1 MKIENLNNLAV
12 SETTKEWVRRVIEL
26 DELYDNV
33 RKQLT
38 EFTGSEDE
46 ARKILVNRMDGLYK
60 DMRGFL
66 AARMSYNILENI
78 SDICS
83 TEI

>member
-1 MKIENLNNLAV
+1 MNIENLNNLAV

-26 DELYDNV
+26 DELYENV
-33 RKQLT
+33 RKQLI

-46 ARKILVNRMDGLYK
+46 ARKILSNRMDNLYK

>member
-26 DELYDNV
+26 DELYENV
-33 RKQLT
+33 RKQLI

-46 ARKILVNRMDGLYK
+46 ARKILSNRMDGLYK

>member
-26 DELYDNV
+26 DELYENV
-33 RKQLT
+33 RKQLI

-46 ARKILVNRMDGLYK
+46 ARKILSNRMDNLYK

>member
-26 DELYDNV
+26 DELYENV
-33 RKQLT
+33 HKQLI

-46 ARKILVNRMDGLYK
+46 ARKTLSNRMDNLYK

>member
-26 DELYDNV
+26 DELYENV
-33 RKQLT
+33 RKQLI

-46 ARKILVNRMDGLYK
+46 ARKILLNRMDNLYK